1 MKEMK
6 YEEPRLEV
14 LCFEA
19 QDIITT
25 SPNTESNEEMITPDQ
40 ELVG

>member
-25 SPNTESNEEMITPDQ
+25 SPGQESNEELITPDQ
-40 ELVG
+40 EIG